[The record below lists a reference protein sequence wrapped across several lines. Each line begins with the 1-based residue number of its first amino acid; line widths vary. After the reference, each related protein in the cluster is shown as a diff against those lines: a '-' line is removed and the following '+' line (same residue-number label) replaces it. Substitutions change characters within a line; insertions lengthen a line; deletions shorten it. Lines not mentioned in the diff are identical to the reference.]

1 MPVAVER
8 LNTAAMNKAI
18 ANAGNPAS
26 QPLAAQGFSNGR
38 SIMSGDGGGAGGTRS
53 DIFSGQGGGSGK
65 PNAFSGDGGGAGKQ
79 NMCDGSVRNH
89 TVQQGQANG
98 FSKQGAQE
106 LMNGNVP
113 SSAADRAR
121 LRSNVPHPGAAGAPL
136 GAGVASLATAKP
148 GA

>member
-8 LNTAAMNKAI
+8 LNLNAVKPAGAA
-18 ANAGNPAS
+18 NPAG
-26 QPLAAQGFSNGR
+26 QPMNATAF
-38 SIMSGDGGGAGGTRS
+38 TRGN
-53 DIFSGQGGGSGK
+53 DI
-65 PNAFSGDGGGAGKQ
+65 AFGDGGGAGKPLAAHEAAH
-79 NMCDGSVRNH
+79 V
-89 TVQQGQANG
+89 VQQGQANG

-113 SSAADRAR
+113 SSASDRAR

-136 GAGVASLATAKP
+136 GAGVGSLATAKP